1 MHDSTEAAVVKRVL
15 EDEILEN
22 YASVVD
28 VVRTWIE
35 SPNSV
40 CIVYRRRLDGDHLI
54 GQRFRFPPHAAN
66 DDPVSTG
73 VDAAL
78 NTAEPLGAPLE
89 RARLAGG
96 VFWFAIPPT
105 DALPSIPDGPSAPSR
120 D

>member
-40 CIVYRRRLDGDHLI
+40 CIVYRRRLDGDQLI
-54 GQRFRFPPHAAN
+54 GRRIRFPPHAAD

-78 NTAEPLGAPLE
+78 NTAEPLGALLE
-89 RARLAGG
+89 SARLADG
-96 VFWFAIPPT
+96 VLWVAIPPA
-105 DALPSIPDGPSAPSR
+105 DALPLIPDRRSAPSR